1 MNPSFHRAIAHSE
14 EFAQYYHGEGFTIGE
29 MSETAQEAINCPTK
43 KDVAFFSYRGSHKS
57 QNLQCFQR
65 NWAFADPFTL
75 EFAEWKN
82 KNSFLLTHVDMLPD
96 HMIQG
101 VFFNWRSPKI
111 NKYGE
116 KLKYQNW
123 CPPKRYQFCWHLIL
137 DILVVDNGGYYVPVV
152 ATGGFSDAPGSIYR
166 SILSSCS
173 YYWKIFTT
181 GAYYLTTGTLWHWRD
196 GLLWNVRQVH
206 WKILL
211 WFYCVKPS

>member
-1 MNPSFHRAIAHSE
+1 M
-14 EFAQYYHGEGFTIGE
+14 
-29 MSETAQEAINCPTK
+29 
-43 KDVAFFSYRGSHKS
+43 
-57 QNLQCFQR
+57 
-65 NWAFADPFTL
+65 
-75 EFAEWKN
+75 
-82 KNSFLLTHVDMLPD
+82 THVDMLPD

-173 YYWKIFTT
+173 YCWKIFTT
-181 GAYYLTTGTLWHWRD
+181 GASYLTTGTLCNGEPPTLPSASKSNKTLNT
-196 GLLWNVRQVH
+196 GLYLPIFWGR
-206 WKILL
+206 
-211 WFYCVKPS
+211 YT

>member
-1 MNPSFHRAIAHSE
+1 
-14 EFAQYYHGEGFTIGE
+14 
-29 MSETAQEAINCPTK
+29 
-43 KDVAFFSYRGSHKS
+43 
-57 QNLQCFQR
+57 
-65 NWAFADPFTL
+65 
-75 EFAEWKN
+75 
-82 KNSFLLTHVDMLPD
+82 
-96 HMIQG
+96 MIQG

-181 GAYYLTTGTLWHWRD
+181 GASYLTTGALCNAPSFLQHLRMCCMSYGAPGRLKRCNLSKAVQSYITCKVIHPGTKSWTFLQTFWVETAVLILFTLH
-196 GLLWNVRQVH
+196 LAF
-206 WKILL
+206 WKATSKSFRRL
-211 WFYCVKPS
+211 C

>member
-1 MNPSFHRAIAHSE
+1 
-14 EFAQYYHGEGFTIGE
+14 
-29 MSETAQEAINCPTK
+29 
-43 KDVAFFSYRGSHKS
+43 
-57 QNLQCFQR
+57 
-65 NWAFADPFTL
+65 
-75 EFAEWKN
+75 
-82 KNSFLLTHVDMLPD
+82 
-96 HMIQG
+96 MIQG

-173 YYWKIFTT
+173 YCWKIFTT
-181 GAYYLTTGTLWHWRD
+181 GASYLTTGTLCSGAKNHMGKKTDNLHFR
-196 GLLWNVRQVH
+196 GPIGVQAFTEAAISLLNS
-206 WKILL
+206 L
-211 WFYCVKPS
+211 

>member
-1 MNPSFHRAIAHSE
+1 
-14 EFAQYYHGEGFTIGE
+14 
-29 MSETAQEAINCPTK
+29 
-43 KDVAFFSYRGSHKS
+43 
-57 QNLQCFQR
+57 
-65 NWAFADPFTL
+65 
-75 EFAEWKN
+75 
-82 KNSFLLTHVDMLPD
+82 
-96 HMIQG
+96 MIQG

-166 SILSSCS
+166 SILSSGS

-181 GAYYLTTGTLWHWRD
+181 GASYLTTGTLCTGHHWA
-196 GLLWNVRQVH
+196 LT
-206 WKILL
+206 
-211 WFYCVKPS
+211 Y

>member
-1 MNPSFHRAIAHSE
+1 M
-14 EFAQYYHGEGFTIGE
+14 
-29 MSETAQEAINCPTK
+29 
-43 KDVAFFSYRGSHKS
+43 
-57 QNLQCFQR
+57 
-65 NWAFADPFTL
+65 
-75 EFAEWKN
+75 
-82 KNSFLLTHVDMLPD
+82 THVDMLPD

-181 GAYYLTTGTLWHWRD
+181 GASYLTTGTLCTGWTFLHLRVFPPPWMEITP
-196 GLLWNVRQVH
+196 LHNVPV
-206 WKILL
+206 
-211 WFYCVKPS
+211 VK